1 MKIVILEAES
11 LGEDMKLDRF
21 FEIGEVA
28 IYGKTTLE
36 ELPGRIAEADAVIV
50 NKLPMNEETLKDAQY
65 LKYIG
70 LTATGTNNIDFDYT
84 NKRGITV
91 TNVAGYSTEV
101 VAQHTFAMTLY
112 LLEHLRYYDDY
123 VRSGEYANSVRSVI
137 WSANS
142 ASFPGRP
149 GDHRPWCDR
158 QKSAQIATAFGCEV
172 IYYSASGKKR
182 SDEYRQVDLDT
193 LLKGSDIVS
202 CHAPLNEKTYHLMD
216 AEAFGKMKETALF
229 INVGRGPIVNEK
241 DLAKALK
248 KGKIAAAGLDVLEEE
263 PMRKDNPLRKLEVGD
278 RLLITPH
285 IAWAAVEARTRL
297 LHEVYKNLKA
307 FQNGEKRNVCTH

>member
-123 VRSGEYANSVRSVI
+123 VRSGEYAIVIRSVI

-149 GDHRPWCDR
+149 GGS
-158 QKSAQIATAFGCEV
+158 SALVRSAKKWRRSQQRSAVRLSIILHQERSAATSTV
-172 IYYSASGKKR
+172 
-182 SDEYRQVDLDT
+182 
-193 LLKGSDIVS
+193 
-202 CHAPLNEKTYHLMD
+202 
-216 AEAFGKMKETALF
+216 
-229 INVGRGPIVNEK
+229 
-241 DLAKALK
+241 
-248 KGKIAAAGLDVLEEE
+248 
-263 PMRKDNPLRKLEVGD
+263 
-278 RLLITPH
+278 RLI
-285 IAWAAVEARTRL
+285 W
-297 LHEVYKNLKA
+297 
-307 FQNGEKRNVCTH
+307 THC